1 MIKTLSFEFAVIKM
15 MIIILMTIKLLY
27 NSENDNNN
35 GKNNYNVICSDV
47 LTWKEG
53 SVWNY
58 IHQID

>member
-1 MIKTLSFEFAVIKM
+1 M

-53 SVWNY
+53 SV
-58 IHQID
+58 